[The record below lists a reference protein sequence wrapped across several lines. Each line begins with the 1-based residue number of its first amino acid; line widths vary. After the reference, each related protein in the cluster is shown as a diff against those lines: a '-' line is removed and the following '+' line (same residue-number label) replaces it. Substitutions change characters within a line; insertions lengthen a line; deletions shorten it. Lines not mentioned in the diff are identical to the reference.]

1 MECDSSLPAIR
12 QIQLTMHHAT
22 LKSLSITAA
31 VVLSNCQEVL
41 DVKFEEENIYIS
53 MTTLEEHS
61 LQK

>member
-1 MECDSSLPAIR
+1 M
-12 QIQLTMHHAT
+12 